1 MVKAL
6 QFGIVAGEKSGD
18 ILGASLICSLR
29 KQFPNAKFIG
39 IGGPEMLSLGCE
51 SLAPMDRL
59 SVMGFVEPLG
69 RLPELFNLKRKLQDR
84 FLRERI
90 DVFIGIDSPDFNLRL
105 AKTLRKKG
113 LKTVHFVSPS
123 VWAYRKSRIHSIKK
137 SVDLMLTLFPFESEI
152 YENNDIPVAFVG
164 HPLADLIGFE
174 DRRSPARQLY
184 GFSEDNKVIALMPG
198 SRAGE
203 ISRLAPI
210 FYEAAIHSLQKYPDL
225 EFLIPYSDTKAKSL
239 LSLQLNQVKM
249 PLKEK
254 FNLVN
259 NSHEAISASDFVI
272 MASGTATLEA
282 MLLRRPMI
290 ICYKLAPLSFI
301 IGSYLLKIPYIGLPN
316 LLLGQKIVPEYIQK
330 SVTPNALSK
339 EIDIFLNAPNSYQ
352 DMEESF
358 YGIHKLLRG
367 GASDKAAVAIKNL
380 MNKNKYNSKG
390 K

>member
-29 KQFPNAKFIG
+29 KHFPNAKFIG

-123 VWAYRKSRIHSIKK
+123 VWAYRKSRIYSIKK

-249 PLKEK
+249 PLKER

-316 LLLGQKIVPEYIQK
+316 LLLGKKIVPEYIQK

-367 GASDKAAVAIKNL
+367 GASDKAAIAIENL